1 MNIVLLES
9 LGISENSLEIYIKKL
24 KALGHTFKAYERTDD
39 INLQIERAKEAD
51 ILIIANMPLK
61 AEVIRSCKNLKFI
74 DIAFTGYDHVDLDA
88 AQEMNIALSNA
99 AGYSDQSVAELT
111 ICMILSLL
119 RKVKDVERQARSGK
133 TKEGFIGNELC
144 NKTVGIIGTGKIGLK
159 SAQLCNAFGC
169 NIIGYNGFSNKKDS
183 DLIKYLPL
191 KEMLTLSDIVLLHC
205 RISNESKNLI
215 NKETIAYMK
224 SSSILINMARGGIVN
239 SKDLADALNA
249 NRIAGAAID
258 VFETE
263 PPLEISHP
271 LLNAKNTII
280 TPHIA
285 FATEES
291 MEKRAKIV
299 FDNIYNWLNG
309 NQINKVL

>member
-9 LGISENSLEIYIKKL
+9 LGISENSLETYIKKL
-24 KALGHTFKAYERTDD
+24 NALGHTFKAYERTDD

-61 AEVIRSCKNLKFI
+61 GEVIRSCKNLKFI

-99 AGYSDQSVAELT
+99 AGYSDESVAELT

-119 RKVKDVERQARSGK
+119 RKVKDVEKQARSGK

-159 SAQLCNAFGC
+159 SAQLCSAFGC
-169 NIIGYNGFSNKKDS
+169 NIIGYNGFSNKKDN

-215 NKETIAYMK
+215 NKETIGYMK
-224 SSSILINMARGGIVN
+224 PSSILINMARGGIVN

-249 NRIAGAAID
+249 NRILGAAID

-271 LLNAKNTII
+271 LLKAKNTII

-299 FDNIYNWLNG
+299 FDNIYHWING